1 MNFIT
6 ILNALIEQEFEFVI
20 VGGVAARLHGSTRLT
35 HDLDIVPKLDESSW
49 KNLIQS
55 IWALNTRPRIPETKE
70 SIENIDNIKKWITEK
85 NMLALSFR
93 SSSGH
98 AEIDLLVSESASFE
112 TLKTRAVKIKLD
124 KGTYYVACLDDLIE
138 MKQKAGRP
146 QDLIDIEILQRIKAQ
161 QQE

>member
-1 MNFIT
+1 
-6 ILNALIEQEFEFVI
+6 
-20 VGGVAARLHGSTRLT
+20 
-35 HDLDIVPKLDESSW
+35 
-49 KNLIQS
+49 
-55 IWALNTRPRIPETKE
+55 
-70 SIENIDNIKKWITEK
+70 
-85 NMLALSFR
+85 MLALSFR